1 MKQEWLEFLEQ
12 AGAEIDNNK
21 VSHFGNPD
29 SELRVL
35 HTGLVMADLSHLGL
49 ISAYGE
55 EATTFLQG
63 QLTNDIKQVDL
74 EHSQLSA
81 YCTPKGRILS
91 NFRIFKRKETYY
103 LRLPQEQLES
113 SLKRLQMFILMAKIT
128 MKDSTDAL
136 VHIGLSGPEADKHL
150 QALIPEIPEQ
160 IDGVS
165 QSNDYTVIKLAG
177 PHPRYEIYGEL
188 EPMSKLWQH
197 LDVHA
202 APVGADAWSML
213 DILAGIPTVYPET
226 SEAFVPQMINMQ
238 VINGVSFKKGCYTG
252 QEVVARMQYLGK
264 LKRHMFRVHI
274 DSHHPVHPGDALY
287 ATGSTSGQGTGI
299 IVEAK
304 PMPDDGYEGLAVID
318 ISDAQK
324 GELKLIDE
332 NGPVITL
339 KDLPYSLETEQT

>member
-29 SELRVL
+29 RELRVL

-55 EATTFLQG
+55 EASNFLQG

-91 NFRIFKRKETYY
+91 NFRIFQRQQTYY
-103 LRLPQEQLES
+103 LRLPQEQLENT
-113 SLKRLQMFILMAKIT
+113 LKRLQMFILMSKVT
-128 MKDSTDAL
+128 MEDSTDSL
-136 VHIGLSGPEADKHL
+136 VHIGVSGPDADQQL
-150 QALIPEIPEQ
+150 QALVPQIPDQ
-160 IDGVS
+160 VDGVS
-165 QSNDYTVIKLAG
+165 QCEGYTVIKLAG
-177 PHPRYEIYGEL
+177 HHPRFEIYGEL
-188 EPMSKLWQH
+188 EPISKLWQQ

-202 APVGADAWSML
+202 ALVGADAWSML

-226 SEAFVPQMINMQ
+226 SEAFVPQMINLQ
-238 VINGVSFKKGCYTG
+238 VLNGVSFKKGCYTG

-264 LKRHMFRVHI
+264 LKRHMYRVHI
-274 DSHHPVHPGDALY
+274 DTHKPVNPGDALY
-287 ATGSTSGQGTGI
+287 VEGSTSGQGPGT

-304 PMPDDGYEGLAVID
+304 LVPDDGYEGLAVIN
-318 ISDAQK
+318 ISDAEAGQ
-324 GELKLIDE
+324 LKLIDE
-332 NGPVITL
+332 NGPTITI
-339 KDLPYSLETEQT
+339 KQLPYSLQPIQD

>member
-21 VSHFGNPD
+21 VNHFGNPD

-49 ISAYGE
+49 ISAYGDD
-55 EATTFLQG
+55 AATFLQG
-63 QLTNDIKQVDL
+63 QLTNDIKLVDL
-74 EHSQLSA
+74 QHSQLSA
-81 YCTPKGRILS
+81 CCTPKGRILS
-91 NFRIFKRKETYY
+91 NFRIFKRQETLY

-113 SLKRLQMFILMAKIT
+113 SLKRLQMFILMSKVT
-128 MKDSTDAL
+128 MEDSTDSL
-136 VHIGLSGPEADKHL
+136 VHIGLSGPDADQHL
-150 QALIPEIPEQ
+150 QQFIPEIPELV
-160 IDGVS
+160 DGVS
-165 QSNDYTVIKLAG
+165 QCNDYTVIKLAG
-177 PHPRYEIYGEL
+177 PHPRFEIYGEL

-202 APVGADAWSML
+202 ALVGADAWSML
-213 DILAGIPTVYPET
+213 DVLAGIPTIYPET

-274 DSHHPVHPGDALY
+274 DTHVPVKPGDALY
-287 ATGSTSGQGTGI
+287 AAGSTSGQGTGT

-304 PMPDDGYEGLAVID
+304 LVPDDGYEGLAVIN
-318 ISDAQK
+318 ISDAEQS
-324 GELKLIDE
+324 GLKLIDE
-332 NGPVITL
+332 NGPAITI
-339 KDLPYSLETEQT
+339 KPLPYSLEP